1 MQPLQKES
9 LGNSP
14 RARLACYEYRAEL
27 NRLLKPHVDVAA
39 RAAENILILINKSIL
54 NTIIL

>member
-14 RARLACYEYRAEL
+14 RTELACYEYRAEL
-27 NRLLKPHVDVAA
+27 NSLLNTHVAA
-39 RAAENILILINKSIL
+39 SAAEKEPYSN
-54 NTIIL
+54 

>member
-14 RARLACYEYRAEL
+14 HAELACYEYRAEL
-27 NRLLKPHVDVAA
+27 NSLLKPHVAA
-39 RAAENILILINKSIL
+39 RAAEKEPYFN
-54 NTIIL
+54 